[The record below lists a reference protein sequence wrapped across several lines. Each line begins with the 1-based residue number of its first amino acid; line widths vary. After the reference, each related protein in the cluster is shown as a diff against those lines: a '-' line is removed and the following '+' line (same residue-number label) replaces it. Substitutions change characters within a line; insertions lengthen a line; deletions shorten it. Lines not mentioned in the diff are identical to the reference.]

1 MSDWSEVRTEHV
13 REAMAECDRLGKRE
27 FLARYRYGRARD
39 ATVWDHG
46 EEYDARAL
54 LGLAYLRV
62 TGNTVPK
69 DEFATGGADSA
80 VQRLEALGFDVVIDE
95 SLTPTAPAPRATA
108 AASTSASG
116 STAAAAPKARAPRKA
131 AVKAPAAPKR
141 IVMRPRSTSV
151 NQPEPTIC
159 PDCFMAIPATGL
171 CDNCD

>member
-13 REAMAECDRLGKRE
+13 REAMAECDRLGKKE

-62 TGNTVPK
+62 TGDTVPK

-80 VQRLEALGFDVVIDE
+80 VKRLEALGFDVVIDE
-95 SLTPTAPAPRATA
+95 TLTPTAPAPR
-108 AASTSASG
+108 
-116 STAAAAPKARAPRKA
+116 STAAATKTATSAPKARKA
-131 AVKAPAAPKR
+131 AVKAPPAPKR

-159 PDCFMAIPATGL
+159 PHCFMAIPATGL